1 MSDIFEQYE
10 PRHPYFRKIWD
21 ELSGEARR
29 QRWTAAMRLQ
39 RILAAVARRRKGE
52 SERRALRR
60 LFPAVD
66 RSSFRRWKSHH
77 AAFGV
82 DGLFDWRSPPRSEEM
97 PAEVRAAICTLR
109 RADPNIDVEVLVE
122 HAAQHHG
129 FSTSAT
135 TVKRVLRGE
144 GLNRRRGP
152 VVANPLAGE
161 QRLELGGMKLVE
173 AACVETGYVEA
184 LAAGVMDELTETSSQ
199 AKRSPALD
207 TSNRDEWGR
216 FPVRLQPSGCERE

>member
-1 MSDIFEQYE
+1 
-10 PRHPYFRKIWD
+10 
-21 ELSGEARR
+21 
-29 QRWTAAMRLQ
+29 MRLQ

-82 DGLFDWRSPPRSEEM
+82 DGLFDLRAPPR
-97 PAEVRAAICTLR
+97 
-109 RADPNIDVEVLVE
+109 
-122 HAAQHHG
+122 
-129 FSTSAT
+129 
-135 TVKRVLRGE
+135 
-144 GLNRRRGP
+144 GP
-152 VVANPLAGE
+152 GVANPLAGE

-216 FPVRLQPSGCERE
+216 FLSDYNQRLRKGGSEELGPGFAGLEGERAGF